1 MARQAGRQR
10 ADKTEL
16 CVWAQ
21 FWKQPLAKM
30 SKPWAERR
38 DEALK
43 ILVDEGL
50 KKVRSK
56 PWAEPLGKA
65 LETNGKIFK
74 VFGGF
79 VPGAY
84 LIGAALSIGA
94 TLLNPEPSMRDL
106 QTEIKKESGEVKVNV
121 ERILK
126 EVVHSNNTMTEQ
138 MTKLKDLISRT
149 FQIVADIRYKVCM
162 VSM

>member
-1 MARQAGRQR
+1 
-10 ADKTEL
+10 
-16 CVWAQ
+16 
-21 FWKQPLAKM
+21 M
-30 SKPWAERR
+30 SKPGAERR
-38 DEALK
+38 AEALE
-43 ILVDEGL
+43 ILVDEGLKSLVEAGL

-65 LETNGKIFK
+65 LEVSGKIFK
-74 VFGGF
+74 VFDGF
-79 VPGAY
+79 VAGAY
-84 LIGAALSIGA
+84 LIGGALSLGA
-94 TLLNPEPSMRDL
+94 TLLNPQPSMRDL
-106 QTEIKKESGEVKVNV
+106 QKEIKKESEEVKVNV

>member
-1 MARQAGRQR
+1 MSKPW
-10 ADKTEL
+10 ADRLLEWL
-16 CVWAQ
+16 NEV
-21 FWKQPLAKM
+21 M

-38 DEALK
+38 GEALE

-65 LETNGKIFK
+65 LETSGKI
-74 VFGGF
+74 VTACAGF

-84 LIGAALSIGA
+84 FIGTALSLGA
-94 TLLNPEPSMRDL
+94 TLLNPQPSMRDL
-106 QTEIKKESGEVKVNV
+106 QKEIKKESEEVKVNV

>member
-1 MARQAGRQR
+1 
-10 ADKTEL
+10 
-16 CVWAQ
+16 
-21 FWKQPLAKM
+21 M
-30 SKPWAERR
+30 SKPWAEPTG
-38 DEALK
+38 EALE
-43 ILVDEGL
+43 ILVDEGLKSLVEAGL

-65 LETNGKIFK
+65 LEVSGKIFK
-74 VFGGF
+74 VFDGF
-79 VPGAY
+79 VAGAY
-84 LIGAALSIGA
+84 LIGGALSLGA
-94 TLLNPEPSMRDL
+94 TLLNQQPSMRDL
-106 QTEIKKESGEVKVNV
+106 QKEIKKESGEVKVNV

-149 FQIVADIRYKVCM
+149 FQIVVDIRYKVCM